1 MKHTHLAILLLA
13 GTLNAAAQTPIGGTV
28 VYTMTTTY
36 NFEPTG
42 NDEWDAYAR
51 TLPTEGKFEKVLYFT
66 AEASLYD
73 VSSLEKEAT
82 SGLQEKTEFFAS
94 YGKPPKPALKSLYI
108 DFQEESKVSLQEFM
122 TREFLVESPLD
133 NKGWKLD
140 PTRKKIGE
148 YVCMKATMN
157 LEGDT
162 VTAWFAPEI
171 PVPAGPAEY
180 YGLPGVVLAVERLGE
195 TVLLATSI
203 DLSPPPAELL
213 VKPENGKKTSPEA
226 FDRIVEEKVEEFKKN
241 GSGKSDYY
249 RK

>member
-13 GTLNAAAQTPIGGTV
+13 GTLNVAAQEPIEGTV
-28 VYTMTTTY
+28 VYTRTTTY

-66 AEASLYD
+66 SEASLYD

-82 SGLQEKTEFFAS
+82 SGIQEKAEFFAS

-122 TREFLVESPLD
+122 TREFLVESSLD

-148 YVCMKATMN
+148 YICMKATMN

-162 VTAWFAPEI
+162 VTAWFAPEL

-195 TVLLATSI
+195 TVLMATSI

-213 VKPENGKKTSPEA
+213 VKPESGKKTSPEA
-226 FDRIVEEKVEEFKKN
+226 FERIVEEKVEEFKKN
-241 GSGKSDYY
+241 GQSESDYY
-249 RK
+249 YK